1 MISFRDCL
9 IIMTSNLASEKI
21 ASFWHE
27 GETDNEKIKENIL
40 PLFISHFG
48 AAFMGRTNLVPFLP
62 LNTKTLKE
70 ITIIKIKKICDRFE
84 MASGHLCKIEYSDS
98 LVDWITHNCQ
108 IEKFGARNIDTVLNT
123 SLLPLLARYLID
135 SQHKKAS
142 TKIRIS
148 VRKNNII
155 LRIV

>member
-1 MISFRDCL
+1 
-9 IIMTSNLASEKI
+9 
-21 ASFWHE
+21 W
-27 GETDNEKIKENIL
+27 
-40 PLFISHFG
+40 
-48 AAFMGRTNLVPFLP
+48 V
-62 LNTKTLKE
+62 
-70 ITIIKIKKICDRFE
+70 
-84 MASGHLCKIEYSDS
+84 
-98 LVDWITHNCQ
+98 THNCQ
-108 IEKFGARNIDTVLNT
+108 IEKFGARNIDAVLNT